1 MQILFFFV
9 SCWQLYAIFSPTVI
23 LNQTVKEELFNRL
36 SLLKT
41 YVKCIIS
48 TCCSRFS
55 FTYLWLRL
63 PLLAHLTFS
72 CKPVYGKRGKK
83 NQSHAFD
90 VLAFWLLLINTLVLC
105 FRRVVAFFVI
115 HGCITHS
122 FYKEKRTHC
131 ALTMQS
137 LCRKEICAAL
147 CGRLSDATATFF
159 FFIAFHD
166 FVYRSKCCKV
176 VCLYMRR
183 ALRHFFLTRLTLRLN
198 LMLFPGYSNTYK
210 QTNAHT
216 QKKKKR
222 KRKSVLIKSSNAQ
235 NDGFL
240 SFSNA
245 YT

>member
-159 FFIAFHD
+159 FLSRFMILFIDQNAA
-166 FVYRSKCCKV
+166 R
-176 VCLYMRR
+176 LY
-183 ALRHFFLTRLTLRLN
+183 AYICVELCAIFFSL
-198 LMLFPGYSNTYK
+198 G
-210 QTNAHT
+210 
-216 QKKKKR
+216 
-222 KRKSVLIKSSNAQ
+222 
-235 NDGFL
+235 
-240 SFSNA
+240 
-245 YT
+245 